1 MGNNASKTQND
12 LFNVIKETSS
22 YRDFVIR
29 MNHLISKGKT
39 NWCFE
44 TDDIKLEELNIY
56 HQHIINFYCFVS
68 DYIYENAAKK
78 YVEEKETY
86 DVICKLY
93 YMLSKFSVFLAE
105 HKALDLYDTLW
116 GTINYDIK
124 LDIKK
129 NEDGKIE
136 SIKVEGKDYIGGE
149 DQLTIGMK
157 LLVSAVR
164 LCFTNDY
171 GVRYRIKDEDKR
183 INSIYQNGWLKGKA
197 DKQIV
202 ENRVAVLEFLIS
214 MIFIEKK
221 FMYLKKM
228 PNNSVVNYLQYH
240 YNNNL
245 LFRSFL
251 LTAVFFEENGILPYT
266 AYFYNKSVD
275 LHLYASALSLN
286 VCLFLLKEP
295 MEKELQEWQNPEFNQ
310 QIKLMKVYLTNHNL
324 IDNTFLV
331 NFFEDSKTVNQV
343 LNLVLSHIISFHEKE
358 NTLLPN
364 SYKQSPF
371 IEEMVYLL
379 LSLLTKSEQ
388 VIQELIKLKNGANII
403 MPLIILMDQI
413 PKTFNNGV
421 YYVILTCLLK
431 LSSCNLISRYL
442 LSQAR

>member
-1 MGNNASKTQND
+1 MGNNTSKTQND

-29 MNHLISKGKT
+29 MNHLISKGQT
-39 NWCFE
+39 NWSFE
-44 TDDIKLEELNIY
+44 TDDIRLEELNIY
-56 HQHIINFYCFVS
+56 HQNITNFYCFVS
-68 DYIYENAAKK
+68 DYIYENARKDE
-78 YVEEKETY
+78 VEEKETY
-86 DVICKLY
+86 IIICKLFY
-93 YMLSKFSVFLAE
+93 LLSKFSVFLAE
-105 HKALDLYDTLW
+105 HKVLDLYDTLW
-116 GTINYDIK
+116 NTINYDIK

-129 NEDGKIE
+129 SEDGKIE

-157 LLVSAVR
+157 LLVSAVK
-164 LCFTNDY
+164 LCFKNDY
-171 GVRYRIKDEDKR
+171 GVRYRIKDQNKR
-183 INSIYQNGWLKGKA
+183 LNAIIQHGWLKGKA

-202 ENRVAVLEFLIS
+202 ENRVAVLEFFIS
-214 MIFIEKK
+214 MIFVEKK
-221 FMYLKKM
+221 FMYIQKKA
-228 PNNSVVNYLQYH
+228 NNSIVNYLQYH

-245 LFRSFL
+245 MFRSFL
-251 LTAVFFEENGILPYT
+251 LTAVFYEENGLIPYS
-266 AYFYNKSVD
+266 AYFSGKSVD
-275 LHLYASALSLN
+275 LNLYASALSLN

-295 MEKELQEWQNPEFNQ
+295 MDKELAEWQSPERNQ
-310 QIKLMKVYLTNHNL
+310 QIKLMKIYLTNHNI

-331 NFFEDSKTVNQV
+331 NFFEDSKTLQQI
-343 LNLVLSHIISFHEKE
+343 LNLILNHIISFHEKE

-379 LSLLTKSEQ
+379 LSLITKSELVCHQ
-388 VIQELIKLKNGANII
+388 LVKLKNDANII

-431 LSSCNLISRYL
+431 LSSCKLKSRCVL
-442 LSQAR
+442 P